1 MPYHE
6 NKILLFELFGL
17 KHYTFCWLSVDSLVL
32 LHYPNVRHSNLYI
45 VQPTSLNIQFIKK

>member
-1 MPYHE
+1 MHYP
-6 NKILLFELFGL
+6 NIKILLFELFGL

-32 LHYPNVRHSNLYI
+32 LHYPNVRHSNLYT